1 MILNFILAL
10 IWLMLALG
18 SFLYMLLHPGGGRMV
33 IFGKEFSA
41 IWVALFALI
50 MFGFRLLRCWLIRI
64 QQREQENSRR
74 NAGRT
79 RRRQEEPNPDFD
91 FSDHSEKRDTS
102 LE

>member
-10 IWLMLALG
+10 IWLLLAIG
-18 SFLYMLLHPGGGRMV
+18 SFLYMLLHPGGGQIV

-50 MFGFRLLRCWLIRI
+50 MFGFRLLRCWLLRI
-64 QQREQENSRR
+64 QQREQENMRR
-74 NAGRT
+74 NSSRA
-79 RRRQEEPNPDFD
+79 RRRLEEPNPDFD
-91 FSDHSEKRDTS
+91 FSDGSDRRDTS